1 MRRSI
6 MIRNS
11 TVLEQLEHS
20 IRTMTHGRVRDLLVE
35 EVQGR
40 FVVQGSVPTYYAK
53 QLAIRGAMKLLP
65 SDRFDMNILV
75 S

>member
-1 MRRSI
+1 MRRSPMTRTTSI
-6 MIRNS
+6 
-11 TVLEQLEHS
+11 LEQLEHS
-20 IRTMTHGRVRDLLVE
+20 IRRMTHGRVRNLLVE

-40 FVVQGSVPTYYAK
+40 FVVRGSVPTYHAK
-53 QLAIRGAMKLLP
+53 QLALCGAMELLP